1 MYCTLSRA
9 ARQPGYPAITKGVCP
24 EMKKHISKIIAIV
37 CLIAM
42 MSAMAACT
50 QTIQIAFVDSN
61 GDVYNPFENI
71 GTGTVNVY
79 SSGSAS
85 NGGSSAPV
93 TNPPA
98 QDTTAAPATDAPASD
113 APAADTTAPSADA
126 PAAAPT
132 GAPATKD
139 EIIAF
144 YKAAADKVKNDGAAG
159 YTKKEWQYISEINI
173 GADMINSAVEG
184 VVAGF
189 MTTEDE
195 AGEQINEKGTDDAKN
210 RFPAFTLTDNSF
222 IVSAECTTNAAGNYV
237 IKMVC
242 ADEDTPRKD
251 GSSKLGQVTQSL
263 IYWEDLEKT
272 LKEDPTVTKIL
283 TAYDGVHVIYTGYTV
298 TAEITPDGQ
307 FVSMDHVGNIHI
319 EIGSAKILIATIKDK
334 SANLTNTCK
343 YYNFNY

>member
-1 MYCTLSRA
+1 
-9 ARQPGYPAITKGVCP
+9 
-24 EMKKHISKIIAIV
+24 MKKQIRKIIAIV

-85 NGGSSAPV
+85 GGNSTPAAPTTSAPV
-93 TNPPA
+93 A
-98 QDTTAAPATDAPASD
+98 EDTTAAPAGDDASTE
-113 APAADTTAPSADA
+113 APAADDTTAAPVDAAPAGAPSTKEDIIKFYADA
-126 PAAAPT
+126 ANKI
-132 GAPATKD
+132 KD
-139 EIIAF
+139 T
-144 YKAAADKVKNDGAAG
+144 GAAG
-159 YTKKEWQYISEINI
+159 YCKKEWQTISEINI
-173 GADMINSAVEG
+173 GASFINSAVEG

-189 MTTEDE
+189 MTTEEE
-195 AGEQINEKGTDDAKN
+195 AGEQVNPKGSDEAKN
-210 RFPAFTLTDNSF
+210 RFSAFTLTDYSF
-222 IVSAECTTNAAGNYV
+222 IASAECTTNAAGNYV
-237 IKMVC
+237 IKLVC
-242 ADEDTPRKD
+242 VDEDTPRKD

-283 TAYDGVHVIYTGYTV
+283 TGYDGVHVIYAGYQI

-307 FVSMDHVGNIHI
+307 FVALEHLGNVDIK
-319 EIGSAKILIATIKDK
+319 IGSATILVATIKDK
-334 SANLTNTCK
+334 SAHLVNTCK
-343 YYNFNY
+343 FYNFEY

>member
-1 MYCTLSRA
+1 
-9 ARQPGYPAITKGVCP
+9 
-24 EMKKHISKIIAIV
+24 MKKHISKIIAIV

-50 QTIQIAFVDSN
+50 QTIQIAFVDAN

-79 SSGSAS
+79 STGGASSNSGSA
-85 NGGSSAPV
+85 APATTQPV
-93 TNPPA
+93 A
-98 QDTTAAPATDAPASD
+98 QDTTAAPAADDTTA
-113 APAADTTAPSADA
+113 APAADDTTAPA
-126 PAAAPT
+126 AAAPT

-159 YTKKEWQYISEINI
+159 YTKKEWQFISEINI

-222 IVSAECTTNAAGNYV
+222 IISAECTTNAAGNYV

-263 IYWEDLEKT
+263 IYWEDLEDT
-272 LKEDPTVTKIL
+272 LKNDPTVTKIL
-283 TAYDGVHVIYTGYTV
+283 TAYDGVHVIYNGYTV

>member
-1 MYCTLSRA
+1 
-9 ARQPGYPAITKGVCP
+9 
-24 EMKKHISKIIAIV
+24 MKKHISKIIAIV

-42 MSAMAACT
+42 MSTMAACT
-50 QTIQIAFVDSN
+50 QTIQIAFVDAN

-85 NGGSSAPV
+85 NSGSSAPV
-93 TNPPA
+93 TNPPV
-98 QDTTAAPATDAPASD
+98 QDTTAPAADDTT
-113 APAADTTAPSADA
+113 APAADDTTAPVATT
-126 PAAAPT
+126 PT

-144 YKAAADKVKNDGAAG
+144 YKSAADKVKNDGAAG
-159 YTKKEWQYISEINI
+159 YTKKEWQFISEINI
-173 GADMINSAVEG
+173 GASFINSAVEG

-189 MTTEDE
+189 MTTEEE

-222 IVSAECTTNAAGNYV
+222 IISAECTTNAAGNYV

-242 ADEDTPRKD
+242 ADEDTPKKD
-251 GSSKLGQVTQSL
+251 GTSKLGQVTQSL

-283 TAYDGVHVIYTGYTV
+283 TGYDGVHVIYTGYTV
-298 TAEITPDGQ
+298 TAEITPDGK

-319 EIGSAKILIATIKDK
+319 EIGSATILVATIKNK
-334 SANLTNTCK
+334 SANMTNTCK

>member
-1 MYCTLSRA
+1 
-9 ARQPGYPAITKGVCP
+9 
-24 EMKKHISKIIAIV
+24 MKKHISKIIAIV

-50 QTIQIAFVDSN
+50 QTIQIAFVDAN

-79 SSGSAS
+79 GGGSS
-85 NGGSSAPV
+85 NGGSSAPA
-93 TNPPA
+93 TTAPA
-98 QDTTAAPATDAPASD
+98 VQDTTAAPAADDTTA
-113 APAADTTAPSADA
+113 APAADDTTAA
-126 PAAAPT
+126 PADAAPT

-307 FVSMDHVGNIHI
+307 FVSMDHVGNINI
-319 EIGSAKILIATIKDK
+319 QIGSAKILIATIKDK

>member
-1 MYCTLSRA
+1 
-9 ARQPGYPAITKGVCP
+9 
-24 EMKKHISKIIAIV
+24 MKKHISKIIAIV

-42 MSAMAACT
+42 MSTMAACT
-50 QTIQIAFVDSN
+50 QTIQIAFVDAN

-85 NGGSSAPV
+85 NSGSSAPV

-98 QDTTAAPATDAPASD
+98 QDTTAPAADDTT
-113 APAADTTAPSADA
+113 APAADDTTAP
-126 PAAAPT
+126 AATTPT

-144 YKAAADKVKNDGAAG
+144 YKSAVDKVKNDGAAG
-159 YTKKEWQYISEINI
+159 YTKKEWQFISEINI
-173 GADMINSAVEG
+173 GASFINSAVEG

-189 MTTEDE
+189 MTTEEE

-222 IVSAECTTNAAGNYV
+222 IISAECTTNAAGNYV

-251 GSSKLGQVTQSL
+251 GTSKLGQVTQSL

-283 TAYDGVHVIYTGYTV
+283 TGYDGVHVIYSGYTV
-298 TAEITPDGQ
+298 TAEITPDGK
-307 FVSMDHVGNIHI
+307 FVSMDHVGNINI
-319 EIGSAKILIATIKDK
+319 KIGSATILVATIKDK
-334 SANLTNTCK
+334 SANMTNTCK

>member
-1 MYCTLSRA
+1 
-9 ARQPGYPAITKGVCP
+9 
-24 EMKKHISKIIAIV
+24 MKKHISKIIAIV

-50 QTIQIAFVDSN
+50 QTIQIAFVDAN

-79 SSGSAS
+79 GGGSS
-85 NGGSSAPV
+85 NGGSSAPATTQPV
-93 TNPPA
+93 A
-98 QDTTAAPATDAPASD
+98 QDTTAAPAADDTTA
-113 APAADTTAPSADA
+113 APAADDTTAAPADA
-126 PAAAPT
+126 TPSGVPS
-132 GAPATKD
+132 TKE

-159 YTKKEWQYISEINI
+159 YTKKEWQFISEINI

-210 RFPAFTLTDNSF
+210 RFPAFTLTDYSF

-242 ADEDTPRKD
+242 ADEDTPKKD

-263 IYWEDLEKT
+263 IYWEDLEDT
-272 LKEDPTVTKIL
+272 LKNDPTVTKIL

-307 FVSMDHVGNIHI
+307 FVSMEHVGNINI
-319 EIGSAKILIATIKDK
+319 IIGSAKILIATIKDK

>member
-1 MYCTLSRA
+1 
-9 ARQPGYPAITKGVCP
+9 
-24 EMKKHISKIIAIV
+24 MKKHISKIIAIV

-50 QTIQIAFVDSN
+50 QTIQIAFVDAN

-79 SSGSAS
+79 GGGSS
-85 NGGSSAPV
+85 NGGSSAPA
-93 TNPPA
+93 TTAPA
-98 QDTTAAPATDAPASD
+98 VQDTTAAPATDAPAAD
-113 APAADTTAPSADA
+113 APAAEDTTAA
-126 PAAAPT
+126 PADAAPT

-144 YKAAADKVKNDGAAG
+144 YKSAADKIKNDGAAG
-159 YTKKEWQYISEINI
+159 YTKKEWQFISEINI

-189 MTTEDE
+189 MTTEEE
-195 AGEQINEKGTDDAKN
+195 AGEQVNEKGTDDAKN

>member
-1 MYCTLSRA
+1 
-9 ARQPGYPAITKGVCP
+9 
-24 EMKKHISKIIAIV
+24 MKKHISKIIAIV

-50 QTIQIAFVDSN
+50 QTIQIAFVDAN

-79 SSGSAS
+79 APGGSS
-85 NGGSSAPV
+85 NGGSSAPA

-98 QDTTAAPATDAPASD
+98 QDTTTPPPAADDTT
-113 APAADTTAPSADA
+113 APAADDTTAAPADA
-126 PAAAPT
+126 TPSGVPS
-132 GAPATKD
+132 TKE

-144 YKAAADKVKNDGAAG
+144 YKAAADKVKKDGAAG
-159 YTKKEWQYISEINI
+159 YTKKEWQFISEINI

-195 AGEQINEKGTDDAKN
+195 AGEQINDKGTDDAKN
-210 RFPAFTLTDNSF
+210 RFPEFTLTDYSF

>member
-1 MYCTLSRA
+1 
-9 ARQPGYPAITKGVCP
+9 
-24 EMKKHISKIIAIV
+24 MKKHISKIIAIV

-50 QTIQIAFVDSN
+50 QTIQIAFVDAN

-79 SSGSAS
+79 SNGGAS
-85 NGGSSAPV
+85 NGGSSAPA

-98 QDTTAAPATDAPASD
+98 QDTTTPPPAADDTT
-113 APAADTTAPSADA
+113 APAADDTTAPVAS
-126 PAAAPT
+126 APT
-132 GAPATKD
+132 GAPTTKD

-144 YKAAADKVKNDGAAG
+144 YQTAANKIKDTGAAG
-159 YTKKEWQYISEINI
+159 YTKKEWQVISEINI
-173 GADMINSAVEG
+173 GASFINSAVEG

-195 AGEQINEKGTDDAKN
+195 AGEQINAKESDDAKN
-210 RFPAFTLTDNSF
+210 RFPGFTLTDNSF

-237 IKMVC
+237 IKLVC
-242 ADEDTPRKD
+242 ADEDTPHKD

-283 TAYDGVHVIYTGYTV
+283 TAYDGVHVIYAGYQIN
-298 TAEITPDGQ
+298 AEITPDGQ
-307 FVSMDHVGNIHI
+307 FVSMEHIGNVDIK
-319 EIGSAKILIATIKDK
+319 IGSATILVATIKDK
-334 SANLTNTCK
+334 SAHLVNTCK
-343 YYNFNY
+343 FYNFQY

>member
-1 MYCTLSRA
+1 
-9 ARQPGYPAITKGVCP
+9 
-24 EMKKHISKIIAIV
+24 MKKHIRKMIAIV

-42 MSAMAACT
+42 MSTMAACT
-50 QTIQIAFVDSN
+50 QTIQIAFVDAN
-61 GDVYNPFENI
+61 GDIYNPFENI

-79 SSGSAS
+79 STGSA
-85 NGGSSAPV
+85 NGGSAAPAPQTTAPV
-93 TNPPA
+93 A
-98 QDTTAAPATDAPASD
+98 QDTTAAPAADDTTA
-113 APAADTTAPSADA
+113 APAADDTTAPV
-126 PAAAPT
+126 AAAPT
-132 GAPATKD
+132 GAPQTKE

-159 YTKKEWQYISEINI
+159 YTKKEWQYISAINI
-173 GADMINSAVEG
+173 GAAAINSAVEG

-189 MTTEDE
+189 MTTEEE

-210 RFPAFTLTDNSF
+210 RFPSFTLTDYSF
-222 IVSAECTTNAAGNYV
+222 IVSAECTTNASGNYV

-251 GSSKLGQVTQSL
+251 GTSKLGQVTQSL

-307 FVSMDHVGNIHI
+307 FVAMDHVGDINIQ
-319 EIGSAKILIATIKDK
+319 IGSAKILIATIKDK
-334 SANLTNTCK
+334 SANMTNTCK
-343 YYNFNY
+343 YYNFVY

>member
-1 MYCTLSRA
+1 
-9 ARQPGYPAITKGVCP
+9 
-24 EMKKHISKIIAIV
+24 MKKHISKIIAIV

-50 QTIQIAFVDSN
+50 QTIQIAFVDAN

-79 SSGSAS
+79 APGGAS
-85 NGGSSAPV
+85 NSGAAQAPATQPAV
-93 TNPPA
+93 TNPPVA
-98 QDTTAAPATDAPASD
+98 DSTAPAADDTTAAPADDTTATPAGNDAPA
-113 APAADTTAPSADA
+113 
-126 PAAAPT
+126 

-144 YKAAADKVKNDGAAG
+144 YSAAANKIKNEGAAG
-159 YTKKEWQYISEINI
+159 YTKKEWQTISEINI
-173 GADMINSAVEG
+173 GASFINEAVKG
-184 VVAGF
+184 VVGGF

-195 AGEQINEKGTDDAKN
+195 AGEQINDKGSDDAKN
-210 RFPAFTLTDNSF
+210 RFPGFTLTDNSF

-263 IYWEDLEKT
+263 IYWEDLEDT
-272 LKEDPTVTKIL
+272 LKNDPTVTKIL
-283 TAYDGVHVIYTGYTV
+283 TAYDGVHVIYKGYQV
-298 TAEITPDGQ
+298 NCEITPDGQ
-307 FVSMDHVGNIHI
+307 FVSMDHIGNIDI
-319 EIGSAKILIATIKDK
+319 IIGSAKILIATITDK
-334 SANLTNTCK
+334 SANLVNTCK

>member
-1 MYCTLSRA
+1 
-9 ARQPGYPAITKGVCP
+9 
-24 EMKKHISKIIAIV
+24 MKKHISKIIAIV

-42 MSAMAACT
+42 MSTMAACT
-50 QTIQIAFVDSN
+50 QTIQIAFVDAN

-85 NGGSSAPV
+85 NSGSSAPV

-98 QDTTAAPATDAPASD
+98 QDTTAPAADDTT
-113 APAADTTAPSADA
+113 APAADDTTAP
-126 PAAAPT
+126 AATTPT

-144 YKAAADKVKNDGAAG
+144 YKSAADKVKNDGAAG
-159 YTKKEWQYISEINI
+159 YTKKEWQFISEINI
-173 GADMINSAVEG
+173 GASFINSAVEG

-189 MTTEDE
+189 MTTEEE

-222 IVSAECTTNAAGNYV
+222 IISAECTTNAAGNYV

-251 GSSKLGQVTQSL
+251 GTSKLGQVTQSL

-283 TAYDGVHVIYTGYTV
+283 TGYDGVHVIYTGYTV
-298 TAEITPDGQ
+298 TAEITPDGK
-307 FVSMDHVGNIHI
+307 FVSMDHVGNINI
-319 EIGSAKILIATIKDK
+319 KIGSATILVATIKDK
-334 SANLTNTCK
+334 SANMTNTCK

>member
-1 MYCTLSRA
+1 
-9 ARQPGYPAITKGVCP
+9 
-24 EMKKHISKIIAIV
+24 MKKHISKIIAIV

-50 QTIQIAFVDSN
+50 QTIQIAFVDAN

-79 SSGSAS
+79 GGGSS
-85 NGGSSAPV
+85 NGGSSAPATTQPV
-93 TNPPA
+93 A
-98 QDTTAAPATDAPASD
+98 QDTTAAPAADDTTA
-113 APAADTTAPSADA
+113 APAADDTTAAPADA
-126 PAAAPT
+126 TPSGVPS
-132 GAPATKD
+132 TKE

-159 YTKKEWQYISEINI
+159 YTKKEWQFISEINI

-189 MTTEDE
+189 MTTEEE

-210 RFPAFTLTDNSF
+210 RFPSFTLTDYSF

-242 ADEDTPRKD
+242 ADEDTPKKD

-263 IYWEDLEKT
+263 IYWEDLEDT
-272 LKEDPTVTKIL
+272 LKNDPTVTKIL

-307 FVSMDHVGNIHI
+307 FVSMDHVGNINI
-319 EIGSAKILIATIKDK
+319 IIGSAKILIATIKDK

>member
-1 MYCTLSRA
+1 
-9 ARQPGYPAITKGVCP
+9 
-24 EMKKHISKIIAIV
+24 MKKHISKIIAIV

-50 QTIQIAFVDSN
+50 QTIQIAFVDAN

-79 SSGSAS
+79 GGGSS

-98 QDTTAAPATDAPASD
+98 QDTTTPPPAADDTT
-113 APAADTTAPSADA
+113 APAADDTTAPVDAA
-126 PAAAPT
+126 PAGAPT
-132 GAPATKD
+132 TKD

-144 YKAAADKVKNDGAAG
+144 YKDAANKIKENGIAG
-159 YTKKEWQYISEINI
+159 YTKKEWQVISEINI
-173 GADMINSAVEG
+173 GASFINSAVEG

-195 AGEQINEKGTDDAKN
+195 AGEQINAKDSDDAKN
-210 RFPAFTLTDNSF
+210 RFPGFTLTDNSF

-251 GSSKLGQVTQSL
+251 GSSKLGQATQSL
-263 IYWEDLEKT
+263 IYWEDLEDT
-272 LKEDPTVTKIL
+272 LKNDPTVTKIL
-283 TAYDGVHVIYTGYTV
+283 TGYDGVHVIYAGYQIN
-298 TAEITPDGQ
+298 AEITPDGQ
-307 FVSMDHVGNIHI
+307 FVSMEHIGNVDIK
-319 EIGSAKILIATIKDK
+319 IGSATILVATIKDK
-334 SANLTNTCK
+334 SAHLVNTCK
-343 YYNFNY
+343 YYNFQY

>member
-1 MYCTLSRA
+1 
-9 ARQPGYPAITKGVCP
+9 
-24 EMKKHISKIIAIV
+24 MKKHISKIIAIV

-50 QTIQIAFVDSN
+50 QTIQIAFVDAN

-79 SSGSAS
+79 SNGGASS
-85 NGGSSAPV
+85 NGGSAAPATTQPV
-93 TNPPA
+93 A
-98 QDTTAAPATDAPASD
+98 QDTTAAPAADDTTA
-113 APAADTTAPSADA
+113 APAADDTTAA
-126 PAAAPT
+126 PADAAPT

-307 FVSMDHVGNIHI
+307 FVSMDHVGNINI
-319 EIGSAKILIATIKDK
+319 QIGSAKILIATIKDK